1 MMDLDGAALG
11 GFADLTLALE
21 RECRLIGELYSAILR
36 QREAVARGDVPGVE
50 SSIRLASRALLTLQ
64 ETQRHRATLLRRLV
78 GDPASPLADLDTQ
91 FDAALPETFLAAR
104 RRVLSSAAEVAE
116 EIWRNQEVLLG
127 ALRERDALLRE
138 LLTGS
143 RPTAPAEPPAAATA
157 EG

>member
-1 MMDLDGAALG
+1 MMELDGAALG

-21 RECRLIGELYSAILR
+21 RECRLIGELYRAMIQ
-36 QREAVARGDVPGVE
+36 QREAVAQGDVHGVE
-50 SSIRLASRALLTLQ
+50 TSVRLGSRALLTLQ

-78 GDPASPLADLDTQ
+78 GDPAQPLADLDTH
-91 FDAALPETFLAAR
+91 FDAALPESFLAVR
-104 RRVLSSAAEVAE
+104 RQVQSSAAEVAE

-143 RPTAPAEPPAAATA
+143 RPTEPAEPPPAATA
-157 EG
+157 EA

>member
-1 MMDLDGAALG
+1 VIDLDGAALR

-21 RECRLIGELYSAILR
+21 REYRLIGELSRAVLQ

-64 ETQRHRATLLRRLV
+64 ETQRYRATLLQQLV
-78 GDPASPLADLDTQ
+78 GDPAQPLAELDTH
-91 FDAALPETFLAAR
+91 FDVALPETFLAAR
-104 RRVLSSAAEVAE
+104 QRVRSSATEVAE
-116 EIWRNQEVLLG
+116 EIWRTQETLLG

-143 RPTAPAEPPAAATA
+143 RPTPPLGPPPAATA

>member
-1 MMDLDGAALG
+1 VRDLDGAALR

-21 RECRLIGELYSAILR
+21 RECRLIGELYRAIQQ
-36 QREAVARGDVPGVE
+36 QREAVDRGDVPGVE
-50 SSIRLASRALLTLQ
+50 SSIGHASRALLTLQ

-78 GDPASPLADLDTQ
+78 GDPAQPLADLDTH

-104 RRVLSSAAEVAE
+104 RLVQSSAAEVAE

-143 RPTAPAEPPAAATA
+143 RPTAPPEPPAAIA

>member
-1 MMDLDGAALG
+1 MDLDVAALR
-11 GFADLTLALE
+11 GFGDLTLALE
-21 RECRLIGELYSAILR
+21 RECRLIGELHRAILQ
-36 QREAVARGDVPGVE
+36 QREAIDLGDVSGVE

-64 ETQRHRATLLRRLV
+64 ETQRHRATLLQRLV
-78 GDPASPLADLDTQ
+78 GDPAQPLADLDTH

-104 RRVLSSAAEVAE
+104 RSVQSLAAEVAE
-116 EIWRNQEVLLG
+116 EIWHNQEVLLS

-143 RPTAPAEPPAAATA
+143 RPTAPAGPPAAIA

>member
-1 MMDLDGAALG
+1 VRDLDGAALH

-21 RECRLIGELYSAILR
+21 RECRLIGELHRAILR
-36 QREAVARGDVPGVE
+36 QREAVAQGDVPGVE
-50 SSIRLASRALLTLQ
+50 SSIRLGSRALLTLQ

-78 GDPASPLADLDTQ
+78 GDPAQPLADLDTH

-104 RRVLSSAAEVAE
+104 RQVQSSAAEVAE

-143 RPTAPAEPPAAATA
+143 RPTAPVEPAPAATA
-157 EG
+157 EA

>member
-1 MMDLDGAALG
+1 MMDLDGAALR

-36 QREAVARGDVPGVE
+36 QREAIARGDVPGVE
-50 SSIRLASRALLTLQ
+50 SSIRLASRTLLTLQ

-78 GDPASPLADLDTQ
+78 GDPAQPLADIDTQ
-91 FDAALPETFLAAR
+91 FDAALPEAFLAVR
-104 RRVLSSAAEVAE
+104 RRVHSSAAEVAE

-127 ALRERDALLRE
+127 AMRERDALLRE

-143 RPTAPAEPPAAATA
+143 RPTASPEPPPAATLQ
-157 EG
+157 G

>member
-1 MMDLDGAALG
+1 MDLDGTALR

-21 RECRLIGELYSAILR
+21 GECRLIGELSRAILQ
-36 QREAVARGDVPGVE
+36 QREAVARGDVRGVE

-64 ETQRHRATLLRRLV
+64 ETQRYRATLLQRLV
-78 GDPASPLADLDTQ
+78 GDPAQPLADLDTH
-91 FDAALPETFLAAR
+91 FDAALPDAFLAAR
-104 RRVLSSAAEVAE
+104 RRVQSSATEVAQE
-116 EIWRNQEVLLG
+116 VWRNQEVLLG

-143 RPTAPAEPPAAATA
+143 RPTFPAEPPPAATA

>member
-1 MMDLDGAALG
+1 MDLDGAALR

-21 RECRLIGELYSAILR
+21 REYRLIDDLNRAILQ
-36 QREAVARGDVPGVE
+36 QREAVIQGDVPGVE

-64 ETQRHRATLLRRLV
+64 ETQRYRATLLQRLV
-78 GDPASPLADLDTQ
+78 GDPAQPLADLDTH
-91 FDAALPETFLAAR
+91 FDAALPEKFLAAR
-104 RRVLSSAAEVAE
+104 RRVQSSATEVAE
-116 EIWRNQEVLLG
+116 EVWRNQEVLLG

-143 RPTAPAEPPAAATA
+143 RPTAPAETPPAATA